1 MGDFGRDGGGG
12 SVDPVYLQ
20 VHGASLQEIFPTSYS
35 AQHHCDLLGSPSEKG
50 TIQYDNKVVKP
61 TTVTFTGILKSRHK
75 RALKLMQKNIRQSRK
90 IGEMMCTLYT
100 KGATYENM
108 ILKEVSEVGESNRY
122 DGFEVR
128 VVLEEY
134 LEHN

>member
-1 MGDFGRDGGGG
+1 MGDFSRDGGGG
-12 SVDPVYLQ
+12 SVDPVYLS
-20 VHGASLQEIFPTSYS
+20 VDGSSLTQIFPTSYS

-61 TTVTFTGILKSRHK
+61 TTITFTGILKSKEKH
-75 RALKLMQKNIRQSRK
+75 ALEKMQKNIRKSREV
-90 IGEMMCTLYT
+90 GDMMCTLYT
-100 KGATYENM
+100 KGSKYDNM
-108 ILKEVSEVGESNRY
+108 ILKEVAEVGEANRY

-128 VVLEEY
+128 VTLEEY